1 MKETVQWLK
10 KINVNVVLG
19 LIAVVGLILAY
30 QNLVNTIRAENAA
43 TRVELRAEFRAEIGA
58 LDAKVNDLQSDVNDL
73 RVEMIAMES
82 RLTESFDKRLD
93 AVEREQARLQGL
105 YDALP
110 K

>member
-10 KINVNVVLG
+10 QINVNVVLG
-19 LIAVVGLILAY
+19 LIAAGALIFAFQDLS
-30 QNLVNTIRAENAA
+30 NTIRAETAA
-43 TRVELRAEFRAEIGA
+43 VRVEMNE
-58 LDAKVNDLQSDVNDL
+58 LQADVNEL

-93 AVEREQARLQGL
+93 AVEREQSRLQGL

>member
-1 MKETVQWLK
+1 MKEAVQWLK
-10 KINVNVVLG
+10 QINVNVALG
-19 LIAVVGLILAY
+19 LIAVAALIFAFQDLS
-30 QNLVNTIRAENAA
+30 NTIRAETAA
-43 TRVELRAEFRAEIGA
+43 VRAEFRSEIGA
-58 LDAKVNDLQSDVNDL
+58 LDAKVNDLQSDVNEI

-82 RLTESFDKRLD
+82 RLIESFDKRLD